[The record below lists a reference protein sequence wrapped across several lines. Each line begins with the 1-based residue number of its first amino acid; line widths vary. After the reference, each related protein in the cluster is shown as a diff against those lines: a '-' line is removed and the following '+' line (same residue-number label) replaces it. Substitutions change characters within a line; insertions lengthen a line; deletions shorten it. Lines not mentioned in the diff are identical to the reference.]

1 MIKGL
6 VLLTLIFN
14 SIFCLAQTGDLH
26 INVSGISSSQ
36 GIIYVFL
43 YSSEDG
49 FPVDLSKADK
59 FIKAKIASQ
68 SASVSFDNIK
78 YGYYA
83 ISVYHDE
90 DSSGKINTNFFGIP
104 KESVGVSN
112 NAKGLMGPP
121 KYDDAKFYFNK
132 DITIGISIE

>member
-6 VLLTLIFN
+6 VLISLIFN
-14 SIFCLAQTGDLH
+14 SISCLAQTGDLH
-26 INVSGISSSQ
+26 IDVSGISSSQ

-49 FPVDLSKADK
+49 FPVDLSKAEK
-59 FIKAKIASQ
+59 LIQARIESQ
-68 SASVSFDNIK
+68 AVSVSFDNIK

-83 ISVYHDE
+83 ISIYHDQ
-90 DSSGKINTNFFGIP
+90 DSNGEINTNFLGIP
-104 KESVGVSN
+104 KEPVGVSN

-121 KYDDAKFYFNK
+121 KYEDAKFYFNK
-132 DITIGISIE
+132 NMTIEISIE